1 MREYNS
7 EVPKRPAYYE
17 DHAKPAW
24 ISASMMAVAAAAMI
38 IGGHFFSRRGGR
50 RTGGDGRNHGRSAS
64 TGNPSSRDS
73 TEPRDNF
80 PVNLAQLRAL
90 RAEAAEARL
99 AKESN
104 STASSSLTPLGSIL
118 MLARK
123 VDKLGEECYVF
134 LSSAGSSIELSP
146 TQQKELA
153 RLMELLTQLQLKI
166 DGVKGDETVRPHRK
180 IQTKRVQSLLSDLEK
195 VSSGSGK

>member
-1 MREYNS
+1 M
-7 EVPKRPAYYE
+7 
-17 DHAKPAW
+17 
-24 ISASMMAVAAAAMI
+24 
-38 IGGHFFSRRGGR
+38 
-50 RTGGDGRNHGRSAS
+50 
-64 TGNPSSRDS
+64 
-73 TEPRDNF
+73 
-80 PVNLAQLRAL
+80 NLAQLRAL